1 MNEID
6 PPPCTRDQLL
16 AVACPTC
23 KAAVGDYCEE
33 RPGKVL
39 LLPHHHIERFWAA
52 SSAER
57 ESN

>member
-1 MNEID
+1 MPVQ
-6 PPPCTRDQLL
+6 PPARTPEQLL
-16 AVACPTC
+16 AVTCPTC
-23 KAAVGDYCEE
+23 KAAIGSYCEE

-52 SSAER
+52 SAAER